1 MSDKHPYTTSLS
13 GLIQAIN
20 HLRASF
26 PSLFNADVLKKLG
39 YAPKNESYIIY
50 TLRFLGIIDDEG
62 KQTDQAAKI
71 FTQHIDADFQKEF
84 QKLIKEAYN
93 DLFTLY
99 IDKSWTLDTDA
110 LITFFRQSDKSS
122 AEVGRRQ
129 ANTFA
134 ALAGIAGRRDV
145 SDQKTIPTKRG
156 TSLAEK
162 QKIKDKT
169 KPVSIKKGDKAD
181 QQGDLSKRDYGL
193 TVRIE
198 INLPTEASQETYDKI
213 FKSIKENLLNV

>member
-145 SDQKTIPTKRG
+145 SDQKAISTKRG
-156 TSLAEK
+156 TSPAEK

-213 FKSIKENLLNV
+213 FKSIKENLLND